1 VAAPDD
7 DDMVHTVPFRLV
19 ALLLAAVL
27 MAVVGAPAPANA
39 MDPTTILAIAGAA
52 AAGVVL
58 VAYLVVA
65 NSEGDKGG
73 AGSSQRVLW
82 MACSSEEGCSPIPEE
97 TASALMR
104 QSADGAST
112 VDGASAADG
121 VSTAAKT
128 EGP

>member
-1 VAAPDD
+1 
-7 DDMVHTVPFRLV
+7 
-19 ALLLAAVL
+19 
-27 MAVVGAPAPANA
+27 
-39 MDPTTILAIAGAA
+39 
-52 AAGVVL
+52 

-97 TASALMR
+97 TATALMR

-112 VDGASAADG
+112 VDGVSAADG

>member
-1 VAAPDD
+1 
-7 DDMVHTVPFRLV
+7 MVHTVPFRLV
-19 ALLLAAVL
+19 ALLLAVVL

-97 TASALMR
+97 TASALLR
-104 QSADGAST
+104 QSANGTST

-121 VSTAAKT
+121 VSTATKT

>member
-1 VAAPDD
+1 
-7 DDMVHTVPFRLV
+7 MVHTVPFRLV

-73 AGSSQRVLW
+73 ATSSQRVLW

-104 QSADGAST
+104 QSANGAST

-121 VSTAAKT
+121 VSPAAKS

>member
-1 VAAPDD
+1 
-7 DDMVHTVPFRLV
+7 MVHTVPFRLV
-19 ALLLAAVL
+19 ALLLAVVL

-112 VDGASAADG
+112 VDGVSAAADG

>member
-1 VAAPDD
+1 MA
-7 DDMVHTVPFRLV
+7 HTVLFRLI
-19 ALLLAAVL
+19 ALLLVTVL
-27 MAVVGAPAPANA
+27 MVVAGAPTPANA
-39 MDPTTILAIAGAA
+39 LDPTTILAIAGAA

-73 AGSSQRVLW
+73 ASRSERVLW
-82 MACSSEEGCSPIPEE
+82 MACSSEEGCSPIPAE

-104 QSADGAST
+104 EASN
-112 VDGASAADG
+112 GASAVDG
-121 VSTAAKT
+121 VAPDAVSTGAKA